1 MDLRDLI
8 NDAPFAELLGMEVT
22 HIGDGHAT
30 GRLEFSD
37 DLRSNSYGSVAHGG
51 ATYALADTVGGAAV
65 VSLSRDISPTVDM
78 RIDYLA
84 PVTTDLR
91 ATAEVVRHGSSISVA
106 HVNIHDDNG
115 TRVAT
120 AHGTYKT
127 GGQGEDTPWYGEDGP
142 TDRAPDDTSDEAGTP
157 SE

>member
-1 MDLRDLI
+1 MELRDLM
-8 NDAPFAELLGMEVT
+8 NNAPFAELLGIEVLD
-22 HIGDGHAT
+22 IGDGHAT
-30 GRLEFSD
+30 GRLEFSE
-37 DLRSNSYGSVAHGG
+37 DLRSNSYGDVAHGG

-84 PVTTDLR
+84 PVTSDLR

-106 HVNIHDDNG
+106 HVNVHDDNG

-127 GGQGEDTPWYGEDGP
+127 SGQGDDTPWYGEGGP
-142 TDRAPDDTSDEAGTP
+142 RENNSQE
-157 SE
+157 